1 MTKFY
6 SQHYDNQ
13 RYNSINAQALYKEFP
28 PTFQETEEKWKMKLF
43 KSRKCRNAANVRKI
57 LDWELSDEEFYELR
71 YKAET
76 FPVVYDKWGF
86 KRQGDFLNLK
96 GKL

>member
-6 SQHYDNQ
+6 YQHYDNIK
-13 RYNSINAQALYKEFP
+13 YNSVNAQQMYKEFP
-28 PTFQETEEKWKMKLF
+28 PTFEETEHKWKMKLF
-43 KSRKCRNAANVRKI
+43 KSRKCRNASNVRKI
-57 LDWELSDEEFYELR
+57 LDWELSDDEFFELR

-76 FPVVYDKWGF
+76 FPVIYDKWGF

>member
-13 RYNSINAQALYKEFP
+13 RYNSINAQSLYKEFP

-43 KSRKCRNAANVRKI
+43 KSRQCRNASNVRKI

>member
-6 SQHYDNQ
+6 YQHYDNIK
-13 RYNSINAQALYKEFP
+13 YNSVNAQQMYKEFP
-28 PTFQETEEKWKMKLF
+28 QKFKETEEKWKMKLF

-57 LDWELSDEEFYELR
+57 LDWELSDDEFFELR

-76 FPVVYDKWGF
+76 FPVMYDKWGF